1 MKNLKRFI
9 SYMGDRKVK
18 YFSIMIATLIVSG
31 VTRVLYSYT
40 YKMIFHGI
48 EFRLWDEYIK
58 ACILSVIVLI
68 LTYVSPYLRYF
79 QMRQVRY
86 IVFNIKVSM
95 FSKLTKLNMQYFEEH
110 HSADVLKRLNQDANS
125 LKDTYFS
132 RVFRVLF
139 IAFNGF
145 VSILSMIIY
154 SWKLAAVSILF
165 SLISVAISIYMNK
178 LIKKLSKEIQGK
190 IGKLSE
196 GLSDI
201 LQGFLMIKM
210 FSGAHIVMDSYLDEN
225 NKVKTSMVHRTR
237 VLSMLE
243 MLTFLI
249 GMLGNIGTI
258 IVGVFLVLR
267 GELDYG
273 TVMAIITLQMS
284 VSAMFQYMGG
294 ALADYTASL
303 AEAQRV
309 FDFLELDEV
318 ETHGLQENV
327 LEPKREDGIHMEN
340 VTFSYK
346 GRNKVLD
353 SFNMNVDDGEKV
365 MIVGESGCG
374 KSTILKLLLRFYDK
388 TQGRIHIYG
397 HEISDYSLEQLHDMI
412 TYVPQGNYLFAGTIK
427 DNISYG
433 NSNANDSEI
442 EKAAE
447 LAYAKEFIDEFPD
460 GFNTE
465 LSLGGKNLSGGQRQ
479 RIAIARA
486 FLKSSPILLMDEP
499 SSALDV
505 ESEKKINL
513 ALSKLMEE
521 KIVILVTH
529 RTSSFADFDRV
540 IQIKDDLMLDV

>member
-1 MKNLKRFI
+1 
-9 SYMGDRKVK
+9 MGDRKVK

-31 VTRVLYSYT
+31 ATRVLYSYT

-210 FSGAHIVMDSYLDEN
+210 FSGAHIVMDSYFDEN

-327 LEPKREDGIHMEN
+327 LKPKREDGIHMEN

>member
-1 MKNLKRFI
+1 
-9 SYMGDRKVK
+9 MGDRKVK

-68 LTYVSPYLRYF
+68 LTYVYPYLRYF

-433 NSNANDSEI
+433 NPNANDSEI

>member
-1 MKNLKRFI
+1 
-9 SYMGDRKVK
+9 MGDRKVK

-68 LTYVSPYLRYF
+68 LTYVYPYLRYF

-374 KSTILKLLLRFYDK
+374 KSTILKLLLRFYGK

-433 NSNANDSEI
+433 NPNANDSEI

-529 RTSSFADFDRV
+529 RTSSFANFDRV

>member
-1 MKNLKRFI
+1 
-9 SYMGDRKVK
+9 MGDRKVK

>member
-1 MKNLKRFI
+1 
-9 SYMGDRKVK
+9 MGDRKVK

-40 YKMIFHGI
+40 YKMIFHGV

-309 FDFLELDEV
+309 FDFIELDEV

-433 NSNANDSEI
+433 NSNANDPEI

>member
-1 MKNLKRFI
+1 
-9 SYMGDRKVK
+9 MGDRKVK
-18 YFSIMIATLIVSG
+18 YFSIMIVTLIVSG
-31 VTRVLYSYT
+31 ATRVLYSYT

-48 EFRLWDEYIK
+48 EFRLWDEYLK

-210 FSGAHIVMDSYLDEN
+210 FSGAHIVMDSYFDEN

-258 IVGVFLVLR
+258 IVGVFLVLQ

-388 TQGRIHIYG
+388 TQGRIYIYG

-427 DNISYG
+427 DNIRYG
-433 NSNANDSEI
+433 NPNANDFEI
-442 EKAAE
+442 ERAAE

>member
-1 MKNLKRFI
+1 
-9 SYMGDRKVK
+9 MGDRKVK

-68 LTYVSPYLRYF
+68 LTYVYPYLRYF

>member
-1 MKNLKRFI
+1 
-9 SYMGDRKVK
+9 MGDRKVK

-48 EFRLWDEYIK
+48 EFSLWDEYIK

-327 LEPKREDGIHMEN
+327 LEPKRED
-340 VTFSYK
+340 
-346 GRNKVLD
+346 
-353 SFNMNVDDGEKV
+353 
-365 MIVGESGCG
+365 
-374 KSTILKLLLRFYDK
+374 
-388 TQGRIHIYG
+388 
-397 HEISDYSLEQLHDMI
+397 
-412 TYVPQGNYLFAGTIK
+412 
-427 DNISYG
+427 
-433 NSNANDSEI
+433 
-442 EKAAE
+442 
-447 LAYAKEFIDEFPD
+447 
-460 GFNTE
+460 
-465 LSLGGKNLSGGQRQ
+465 
-479 RIAIARA
+479 
-486 FLKSSPILLMDEP
+486 
-499 SSALDV
+499 
-505 ESEKKINL
+505 
-513 ALSKLMEE
+513 
-521 KIVILVTH
+521 
-529 RTSSFADFDRV
+529 
-540 IQIKDDLMLDV
+540 

>member
-1 MKNLKRFI
+1 
-9 SYMGDRKVK
+9 MGDRKVK

-31 VTRVLYSYT
+31 VARVLYSYT

-95 FSKLTKLNMQYFEEH
+95 FSKLTKLNMHYFEEH

-210 FSGAHIVMDSYLDEN
+210 FSGAHIVMDSYFDEN

-273 TVMAIITLQMS
+273 TVMAIVTLQMS

-327 LEPKREDGIHMEN
+327 LKPKREDGIHMEN

>member
-1 MKNLKRFI
+1 
-9 SYMGDRKVK
+9 MGDRKVK

-540 IQIKDDLMLDV
+540 IQIKDELMLDV

>member
-1 MKNLKRFI
+1 
-9 SYMGDRKVK
+9 
-18 YFSIMIATLIVSG
+18 
-31 VTRVLYSYT
+31 
-40 YKMIFHGI
+40 
-48 EFRLWDEYIK
+48 
-58 ACILSVIVLI
+58 
-68 LTYVSPYLRYF
+68 
-79 QMRQVRY
+79 
-86 IVFNIKVSM
+86 
-95 FSKLTKLNMQYFEEH
+95 
-110 HSADVLKRLNQDANS
+110 
-125 LKDTYFS
+125 
-132 RVFRVLF
+132 
-139 IAFNGF
+139 
-145 VSILSMIIY
+145 
-154 SWKLAAVSILF
+154 
-165 SLISVAISIYMNK
+165 
-178 LIKKLSKEIQGK
+178 
-190 IGKLSE
+190 
-196 GLSDI
+196 
-201 LQGFLMIKM
+201 
-210 FSGAHIVMDSYLDEN
+210 
-225 NKVKTSMVHRTR
+225 
-237 VLSMLE
+237 
-243 MLTFLI
+243 
-249 GMLGNIGTI
+249 
-258 IVGVFLVLR
+258 
-267 GELDYG
+267 
-273 TVMAIITLQMS
+273 
-284 VSAMFQYMGG
+284 MFQYMGG

-433 NSNANDSEI
+433 NPNANDSEI

>member
-1 MKNLKRFI
+1 
-9 SYMGDRKVK
+9 MGDRKVK

-68 LTYVSPYLRYF
+68 LTYVYPYLRYF

-540 IQIKDDLMLDV
+540 IQIKDELMLDV

>member
-1 MKNLKRFI
+1 
-9 SYMGDRKVK
+9 MGDRKVK

-68 LTYVSPYLRYF
+68 LTYVYPYLRYF

-374 KSTILKLLLRFYDK
+374 KSTILKLLLRFYGK

-433 NSNANDSEI
+433 NPNANDSEI

-540 IQIKDDLMLDV
+540 IQIKDELMLDV

>member
-1 MKNLKRFI
+1 
-9 SYMGDRKVK
+9 
-18 YFSIMIATLIVSG
+18 
-31 VTRVLYSYT
+31 
-40 YKMIFHGI
+40 
-48 EFRLWDEYIK
+48 
-58 ACILSVIVLI
+58 
-68 LTYVSPYLRYF
+68 
-79 QMRQVRY
+79 
-86 IVFNIKVSM
+86 
-95 FSKLTKLNMQYFEEH
+95 
-110 HSADVLKRLNQDANS
+110 
-125 LKDTYFS
+125 
-132 RVFRVLF
+132 
-139 IAFNGF
+139 
-145 VSILSMIIY
+145 MIIY

>member
-1 MKNLKRFI
+1 MPTSR
-9 SYMGDRKVK
+9 RWT
-18 YFSIMIATLIVSG
+18 IAT
-31 VTRVLYSYT
+31 
-40 YKMIFHGI
+40 
-48 EFRLWDEYIK
+48 
-58 ACILSVIVLI
+58 
-68 LTYVSPYLRYF
+68 
-79 QMRQVRY
+79 
-86 IVFNIKVSM
+86 N
-95 FSKLTKLNMQYFEEH
+95 
-110 HSADVLKRLNQDANS
+110 
-125 LKDTYFS
+125 
-132 RVFRVLF
+132 
-139 IAFNGF
+139 
-145 VSILSMIIY
+145 
-154 SWKLAAVSILF
+154 
-165 SLISVAISIYMNK
+165 
-178 LIKKLSKEIQGK
+178 
-190 IGKLSE
+190 
-196 GLSDI
+196 
-201 LQGFLMIKM
+201 
-210 FSGAHIVMDSYLDEN
+210 
-225 NKVKTSMVHRTR
+225 
-237 VLSMLE
+237 
-243 MLTFLI
+243 
-249 GMLGNIGTI
+249 
-258 IVGVFLVLR
+258 
-267 GELDYG
+267 G

-433 NSNANDSEI
+433 NPNANDSEI

>member
-1 MKNLKRFI
+1 
-9 SYMGDRKVK
+9 MGDRKVK

-68 LTYVSPYLRYF
+68 LTYVYPYLRYF

-374 KSTILKLLLRFYDK
+374 KSTILKLLLRFYGK

-433 NSNANDSEI
+433 NPNANDSEI

>member
-1 MKNLKRFI
+1 
-9 SYMGDRKVK
+9 MGDRKVK

-31 VTRVLYSYT
+31 VARVLYSYT

-58 ACILSVIVLI
+58 ACILAVIVLI

-294 ALADYTASL
+294 ALADYAASL

-540 IQIKDDLMLDV
+540 IQIKDELMLDV